1 MHEAKLA
8 RRALGTR
15 MFVTEALQSAKLV
28 SMRSPEPAFQ
38 LVSVSD
44 LTQLASRQAYRTI
57 DDICE
62 GWASS
67 KLQDQMVISPG
78 NEGSLAGSCTFS
90 RMEYN
95 SNEEVGY
102 GISLDPE
109 NASVALCLP
118 LEAWLYYLAA
128 LRMLDRTTEAK
139 AYIDELDGV
148 ATAEWVQRERRILSA
163 LELRSKGDELQKN
176 RDYRQ
181 AMQRYNESLEQ
192 LDEIRL
198 DNDPSHPV
206 LVALVHYEIA
216 SCYNE
221 TGEMAVAIECLN
233 LALKTIPEHMDA
245 LQLRASCT
253 RALHRYKDSIA
264 DCEAFISLYNTAST
278 SRNGFPEIARVT
290 FPGMVEKTEYE
301 RVKDGLPSLYS
312 ELENCPFVTADAT
325 RPPPPPSGTET
336 GSLSCAGGSGVSTH
350 LLLDKGLFRLSHKRV
365 KPNEETVQAFKYFGL
380 DWKHAPWQDLKSI
393 RRKKSRDLHPDNN
406 TVVDTTE
413 AFQELSKM
421 FLMADRYLSQYHS
434 FNTLGLRM
442 DCMSVDRVDAAYE
455 RRIKDGSI
463 DFQATQNAY
472 LEAKTSIARAIV
484 GFQSDDAE
492 TNSESLAL
500 KRQSFAWAIM
510 SKTENEAFSFLEQR
524 LRLSRI

>member
-1 MHEAKLA
+1 M
-8 RRALGTR
+8 
-15 MFVTEALQSAKLV
+15 
-28 SMRSPEPAFQ
+28 
-38 LVSVSD
+38 
-44 LTQLASRQAYRTI
+44 
-57 DDICE
+57 
-62 GWASS
+62 
-67 KLQDQMVISPG
+67 
-78 NEGSLAGSCTFS
+78 
-90 RMEYN
+90 
-95 SNEEVGY
+95 
-102 GISLDPE
+102 
-109 NASVALCLP
+109 
-118 LEAWLYYLAA
+118 
-128 LRMLDRTTEAK
+128 
-139 AYIDELDGV
+139 
-148 ATAEWVQRERRILSA
+148 
-163 LELRSKGDELQKN
+163 
-176 RDYRQ
+176 
-181 AMQRYNESLEQ
+181 
-192 LDEIRL
+192 
-198 DNDPSHPV
+198 
-206 LVALVHYEIA
+206 
-216 SCYNE
+216 
-221 TGEMAVAIECLN
+221 
-233 LALKTIPEHMDA
+233 
-245 LQLRASCT
+245 
-253 RALHRYKDSIA
+253 
-264 DCEAFISLYNTAST
+264 
-278 SRNGFPEIARVT
+278 
-290 FPGMVEKTEYE
+290 
-301 RVKDGLPSLYS
+301 
-312 ELENCPFVTADAT
+312 
-325 RPPPPPSGTET
+325 
-336 GSLSCAGGSGVSTH
+336 SCAGGSGVSTH